1 METVERRVTSWN
13 FYFLNFHIIIIIIII
28 IIVIIIVIIIIV
40 NKEVC
45 KMLLNSTSA
54 LV

>member
-28 IIVIIIVIIIIV
+28 IIVIIIIV

>member
-28 IIVIIIVIIIIV
+28 IIVIIIIV

-45 KMLLNSTSA
+45 KMLLNSTAA